1 MLVYFTKQGKVLLI
15 SLMTHY
21 MLFIVSV
28 FNSYNI
34 HIPGMKPLPLLVLD
48 TVKSLVM
55 AANQSEM
62 SELT

>member
-1 MLVYFTKQGKVLLI
+1 
-15 SLMTHY
+15 MTHY
-21 MLFIVSV
+21 MLFIVSA

-34 HIPGMKPLPLLVLD
+34 HIPGMKPHPLLVLG

-55 AANQSEM
+55 AANQSEL

>member
-1 MLVYFTKQGKVLLI
+1 
-15 SLMTHY
+15 MTHY
-21 MLFIVSV
+21 IMLFIVSV

-34 HIPGMKPLPLLVLD
+34 HIPGIKPHPLLVLD

-55 AANQSEM
+55 AANQSEL